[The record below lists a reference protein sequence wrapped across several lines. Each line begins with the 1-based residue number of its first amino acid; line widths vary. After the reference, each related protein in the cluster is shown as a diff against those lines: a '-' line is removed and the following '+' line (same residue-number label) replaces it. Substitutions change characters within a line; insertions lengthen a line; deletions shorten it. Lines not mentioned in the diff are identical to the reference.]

1 MKILLLIYIFTYTFC
16 INEIYNITYSQEVEI
31 NTFISGKSY
40 IVKPSTCDAGREF
53 YLRLKMKILIILFT
67 LNLNSINQII

>member
-53 YLRLKMKILIILFT
+53 YLRLKNEDFLFT